1 MDCLS
6 ALEEERSE
14 GVFIR
19 TLSAAHGDAS
29 ADVAIVAL
37 ATIEQDFQHFRS
49 RLDSLGLGQIEILR
63 PMHYFDISF
72 SEWCVF
78 PTEELEDIERE
89 IHSILYPS
97 IHYAWKD
104 FRKANDLAEAAPPR
118 DSPWRQAKCDV
129 QSILAHMENERDVFV
144 TSAEIFHREIKKR
157 QLIAL
162 GARAIATPDE
172 AVGMT

>member
-1 MDCLS
+1 MIR
-6 ALEEERSE
+6 AL
-14 GVFIR
+14 G
-19 TLSAAHGDAS
+19 AALNAGK
-29 ADVAIVAL
+29 ADVSIAAL
-37 ATIEQDFQHFRS
+37 ATVETDFQQFRA
-49 RLDSLGLGQIEILR
+49 RLASHGLGQIEILR

-72 SEWCVF
+72 AEWCVF

-104 FRKANDLAEAAPPR
+104 FRKAQDLEETTPSR
-118 DSPWRQAKCDV
+118 DIPWRQAKCDV
-129 QSILAHMENERDVFV
+129 QSILAHMEDERDVFV

-172 AVGMT
+172 AVGMI